1 MSNTDIQTIITTAGI
16 VQSTLDLLNAQLAT
30 AQSQVLLD
38 LSAIA
43 DLKKQIAA
51 VSSRLGAALTAIPV
65 INGGLHARLPWN
77 QNGNVGN
84 TGGGSGAKH
93 GTYTETLDPG
103 GASTTLSIVP
113 STGPNDKGF
122 DNFYFDT
129 TLPPPPS
136 GLYRFIQHLP
146 FRFPV
151 KAEVTNSTA
160 TEFQLEWSDGVY
172 LHNMAWQCLI
182 GSAKPTWR
190 YFKWMGPP
198 TDGQWLDSGIPVDMA
213 TLLAGGLMDCY
224 ATFLADPAGYTT
236 HEFLVINGVVH
247 ALNIV
252 QPALAM
258 NRKRYLQVGF
268 QLDSKGCPV
277 GSVPPPYSV
286 SFACDELHVLV
297 A

>member
-1 MSNTDIQTIITTAGI
+1 MNQDVQNIIASAQG
-16 VQSTLDLLNAQLAT
+16 QLASASSIQAAFD
-30 AQSQVLLD
+30 AQDALLTSD
-38 LSAIA
+38 ATQIA
-43 DLKKQIAA
+43 DLKQKIAA
-51 VSSRLGAALTAIPV
+51 IRVAVPT

-93 GTYTETLDPG
+93 GTSSQGLVMD
-103 GASTTLSIVP
+103 GASALLRIVP
-113 STGPNDKGF
+113 DTGPNGKGF

-129 TLPPPPS
+129 TLPAPPS

-146 FRFPV
+146 FRFPT
-151 KAEVTNSTA
+151 KAEVDNSTA
-160 TEFQLEWSDGVY
+160 VEFQLEWSDSVY

-182 GSAKPTWR
+182 GAPKPTWR
-190 YFKWMGPP
+190 YFKWLGPP

-224 ATFLADPAGYTT
+224 ATFLADPHGSTT

-252 QPALAM
+252 QPSLAM
-258 NRKRYLQVGF
+258 NRKPYLQVGF

-286 SFACDELHVLV
+286 SFACDEMHVLV
-297 A
+297 G